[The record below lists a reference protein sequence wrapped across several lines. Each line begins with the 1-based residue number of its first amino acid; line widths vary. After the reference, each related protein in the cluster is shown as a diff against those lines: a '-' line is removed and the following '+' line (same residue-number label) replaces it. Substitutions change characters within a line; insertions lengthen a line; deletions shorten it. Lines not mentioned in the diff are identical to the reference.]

1 MTYKRV
7 AKHNTNNFGELFWKA
22 VSLTPEKETIVQNA
36 NSLTFKQL
44 DDRASK
50 VANLLGESGIDRGD
64 KVFLLMTNDYRFVEI
79 LFGIMR
85 TGAVATPI
93 NIKLGP
99 DTLSY
104 IANHSDAKLIFTD
117 LEMKDKALVMRNSS
131 AEIQKVYV
139 AGQQSSDNDSFSY
152 DSAISDME
160 SKFSTIEVE
169 PDDPAMMMY
178 TSGSTGKP
186 KGCLLSHENKWW
198 QARSRSRTIMHVEG
212 DRGLIV
218 GPLYHANALWG
229 HLLPML
235 YCGGYSAILPEFS
248 AGPVVEAIGKYRP
261 TFMSGTPSMF
271 SLMLAEEELLSK
283 NDVTSIDVLMC
294 GSSPVPEE
302 LMERMQRTFGCAVV
316 EAYGLTEAGA
326 NVISPR
332 WGVKKLGSC
341 GLPVPDVEIK
351 IMDKE
356 TGSKECEVD
365 QIGEQWSRSP
375 ANMIGYYKQ
384 PDVTAEKVT
393 TEGFIKTGDLVSSDE
408 QGYIYFK
415 GRKDDMI
422 NCGGENV
429 YPKEVETIILEHPSV
444 ADVCVV
450 ATSHQVKGEAPIAWV
465 VPKADVSLSEKELK
479 TFFFENGPPYAHP
492 RRVFFT
498 DKLPVNGAN
507 KIDRLL
513 ITEMTRENIPNGLEG
528 GRD

>member
-1 MTYKRV
+1 MIEKKV
-7 AKHNTNNFGELFWKA
+7 AKHKTNNFGELFWKA
-22 VSLTPEKETIVQNA
+22 VSLSPDKETIVQGI
-36 NSLTFKQL
+36 NSLSFKQL
-44 DDRASK
+44 DQQASK
-50 VANLLGESGIDRGD
+50 VANLVEIAGIGKGD
-64 KVFLLMTNDYRFVEI
+64 KVILLMTNDYRFVEI
-79 LFGIMR
+79 LFGVMR
-85 TGAVATPI
+85 TGAVATPV

-117 LEMKDKALVMRNSS
+117 LEMKEKALAMGQSS
-131 AEIQKVYV
+131 HHIQNIYV
-139 AGQQSSDNDSFSY
+139 AGQEKSDVISMSY
-152 DSAISDME
+152 DLSISDM
-160 SKFSTIEVE
+160 KDTYRTLEVE

-198 QARSRSRTIMHVEG
+198 QARSSSRTIMHVEG

-294 GSSPVPEE
+294 GSAPVPEE

-316 EAYGLTEAGA
+316 ESYGLTEAGA

-341 GLPVPDVEIK
+341 GLPVPDV
-351 IMDKE
+351 
-356 TGSKECEVD
+356 
-365 QIGEQWSRSP
+365 
-375 ANMIGYYKQ
+375 
-384 PDVTAEKVT
+384 
-393 TEGFIKTGDLVSSDE
+393 
-408 QGYIYFK
+408 
-415 GRKDDMI
+415 
-422 NCGGENV
+422 
-429 YPKEVETIILEHPSV
+429 
-444 ADVCVV
+444 
-450 ATSHQVKGEAPIAWV
+450 
-465 VPKADVSLSEKELK
+465 
-479 TFFFENGPPYAHP
+479 
-492 RRVFFT
+492 
-498 DKLPVNGAN
+498 
-507 KIDRLL
+507 
-513 ITEMTRENIPNGLEG
+513 
-528 GRD
+528 

>member
-1 MTYKRV
+1 MIDKKV
-7 AKHNTNNFGELFWKA
+7 AKHKTNNFGELFWKA
-22 VSLTPEKETIVQNA
+22 VSLSPDKETVVQGS

-44 DDRASK
+44 DQQASK
-50 VANLLGESGIDRGD
+50 VAYLVEKTGITKGD
-64 KVFLLMTNDYRFVEI
+64 KVILLMPNDYRFVEI
-79 LFGIMR
+79 LFGVIR
-85 TGAVATPI
+85 TGAVATPV

-117 LEMKDKALVMRNSS
+117 LEMKEKAIAMGNSS
-131 AEIQKVYV
+131 DQIQNVYV
-139 AGQQSSDNDSFSY
+139 AGQEKPDAISMSY
-152 DSAISDME
+152 DLSISDM
-160 SKFSTIEVE
+160 KDTYRTLEVE
-169 PDDPAMMMY
+169 VDDPAMMMY

-198 QARSRSRTIMHVEG
+198 QARANSRSLMHVEE

-248 AGPVVEAIGKYRP
+248 AGPVVEAIGTYKP
-261 TFMSGTPSMF
+261 TFMSGTPSMY
-271 SLMLAEEELLSK
+271 SLMLAEEDLLSK

-294 GSSPVPEE
+294 GSAPVPEE
-302 LMERMQRTFGCAVV
+302 LMERMQRTFGCEVV
-316 EAYGLTEAGA
+316 ETYGLTEAGA
-326 NVISPR
+326 NVLSPR
-332 WGVKKLGSC
+332 WGVKKIGSC
-341 GLPVPDVEIK
+341 GLPVTDAEIK

-356 TGSKECEVD
+356 TGSIECDVD
-365 QIGEQWSRSP
+365 EIGELWSRSP

-393 TEGFIKTGDLVSSDE
+393 DDGYIKTGDLVSADD
-408 QGYIYFK
+408 QGYIYFR

-450 ATSHQVKGEAPIAWV
+450 ATSHQVKGEAPVAWV
-465 VPKADVSLSEKELK
+465 VPKANASLSESDLK
-479 TFFFENGPPYAHP
+479 KFFFENGPAYAHP

-513 ITEMTRENIPNGLEG
+513 LTGMTEENIPDGLAG

>member
-1 MTYKRV
+1 MKDNRV
-7 AKHNTNNFGELFWKA
+7 AKHKTNNFGELFWKA
-22 VSLTPEKETIVQNA
+22 VSLTPGKETIAQGD
-36 NSLTFKQL
+36 NSLTFKEL
-44 DDRASK
+44 DDRSNK
-50 VANLLGESGIDRGD
+50 VANLVKSLGIEKDD
-64 KVFLLMTNDYRFVEI
+64 KVILLMTNDYRFVEI
-79 LFGIMR
+79 LFGVIR
-85 TGAVATPI
+85 TGAVATPV

-104 IANHSDAKLIFTD
+104 IANHSDAKVIFTD
-117 LEMKDKALVMRNSS
+117 LEMKDKAVEMSKSS
-131 AEIQKVYV
+131 DQIKDLFV
-139 AGQQSSDNDSFSY
+139 AGQRMNDENSLSY
-152 DSAISDME
+152 DISVSGMHSEYD
-160 SKFSTIEVE
+160 TVQVE

-198 QARSRSRTIMHVEG
+198 QARSNSRSLLHVEE

-248 AGPVVEAIGKYRP
+248 AGPVVEAIDTYKP
-261 TFMSGTPSMF
+261 TFMSGTPSMY
-271 SLMLAEEELLSK
+271 SLMLAEEDLLSV

-294 GSSPVPEE
+294 GSAPVPEE
-302 LMERMQRTFGCAVV
+302 LMERMQRTFGCEVV
-316 EAYGLTEAGA
+316 ETYGLTEAGA
-326 NVISPR
+326 NVLSPR

-341 GLPVPDVEIK
+341 GLPVTDVEIK

-356 TGSKECEVD
+356 TGSRHCEVNE
-365 QIGEQWSRSP
+365 IGELWSRSP

-393 TEGFIKTGDLVSSDE
+393 EDGYIKTGDLVSSDE
-408 QGYIYFK
+408 QGYIYFR

-429 YPKEVETIILEHPSV
+429 YPKEVETVILEHPSV

-450 ATSHQVKGEAPIAWV
+450 STTHQVKGEAPVAWV
-465 VPKADVSLSEKELK
+465 VLKSGTQLSERELK
-479 TFFFENGPPYAHP
+479 GFFFDNGPAYAHP
-492 RRVFFT
+492 RKVFFT
-498 DKLPVNGAN
+498 EELPVNGAN

-513 ITEMTRENIPNGLEG
+513 LTEMTKDNIPQGLVG